1 MAAFA
6 DEYVIHERKLKEEA
20 SRESERELMS
30 QEEKRVREIIR
41 LRHERKRQEAIR
53 KHREEERKRQEAIRN
68 LIEKRH
74 LAALEKE
81 RRRAASER
89 DLMEDEEKL
98 CHAVILN
105 HAAEE
110 AKRGAEHAR
119 RLAEEFRGTLFGAR
133 VEPSD
138 SDMDARVH
146 THVEIKLHCKKRRE
160 FAVLHG
166 LTQVGHDR
174 TQFPV
179 GSKAGAA
186 REVGEVSRGTRRTT
200 RPRPASAGAAR
211 VATTT
216 VRSKPRQTRPSS
228 AGPVSHRRRPAS
240 AGVTRTATTVRR
252 PASAGVTRAVTTTV
266 RSKPQPA
273 RPSSVE
279 TVVRNIGSG
288 NTAWQTQPNS
298 PQPISIRDRRGV
310 GLGLGSDGL
319 RRGSKQRG
327 PSALWHPHLEIEGPI
342 RHPQNVKPPP
352 DNNDLQNVNGHYDTA
367 NESSVRHKPM
377 KFVTSSRS
385 RFNGFAVIDA
395 AAQNVELERDDQQRD
410 RVFDVTKPLSPELPH
425 PNSNRTNP
433 ITIRAARSFGHRTTK
448 KSGDAVG

>member
-1 MAAFA
+1 M
-6 DEYVIHERKLKEEA
+6 
-20 SRESERELMS
+20 
-30 QEEKRVREIIR
+30 
-41 LRHERKRQEAIR
+41 
-53 KHREEERKRQEAIRN
+53 
-68 LIEKRH
+68 
-74 LAALEKE
+74 
-81 RRRAASER
+81 
-89 DLMEDEEKL
+89 
-98 CHAVILN
+98 
-105 HAAEE
+105 
-110 AKRGAEHAR
+110 
-119 RLAEEFRGTLFGAR
+119 
-133 VEPSD
+133 
-138 SDMDARVH
+138 
-146 THVEIKLHCKKRRE
+146 
-160 FAVLHG
+160 
-166 LTQVGHDR
+166 
-174 TQFPV
+174 
-179 GSKAGAA
+179 
-186 REVGEVSRGTRRTT
+186 SRGTRRTT
-200 RPRPASAGAAR
+200 RRRPASAGAAR

-279 TVVRNIGSG
+279 FVVRNIGSG

-433 ITIRAARSFGHRTTK
+433 IYHKSSEVFRSPHDQEVGRRSRLTSRPTSAPQTRRSPPPAVSPEVSPEQNIEHQPARPMNTTRRRQRPTSNYLLVSRALVQRPPQNCY
-448 KSGDAVG
+448 AVTLSAHSKHKTSCRKESSQTYNGR